1 MVSSL
6 EFDKEVLVVQPSK
19 LPEKEQLTIIEIG
32 LDDIDSASSF
42 VSYLSEMYGFPKSS
56 MWYDLRRLKEKGLVD
71 FAAKGE
77 KGKALRLTEKGIQI
91 YKGFSAEKMK
101 IINKFA
107 SKFIDEDSYSEY

>member
-6 EFDKEVLVVQPSK
+6 EFNKEGLVVKASK

-32 LDDIDSASSF
+32 LDSIDSASSF

-77 KGKALRLTEKGIQI
+77 KGKTLRLTEKGVQI
-91 YKGFSAEKMK
+91 YKRFSSEKIK
-101 IINKFA
+101 IINKFS
-107 SKFIDEDSYSEY
+107 SKFIEDYEYSEY